1 MALKDTWKETG
12 KGLGFAFRDLG
23 KAVIK
28 TAKTGIDQADKWAN
42 GNDNPQQKNDTAADA
57 KTAENTAENNT
68 KGSPAEEKPAE

>member
-28 TAKTGIDQADKWAN
+28 TAKEGIDQADKWAN
-42 GNDNPQQKNDTAADA
+42 QEDYPKPEGEAAQA
-57 KTAENTAENNT
+57 EAAAENTAAEEA
-68 KGSPAEEKPAE
+68 SAEEKTAE